1 MRNIVGGPNTMYTY
15 MEHLAALG
23 AHLPQGAAIAQE
35 LKLLEELGCIAQGNL
50 RAFQEIE
57 SPSW

>member
-1 MRNIVGGPNTMYTY
+1 VRNIVGGPNTVYTY

-23 AHLPQGAAIAQE
+23 GHLPPGAAIAQE
-35 LKLLEELGCIAQGNL
+35 LKLLEELGCIAQGNM
-50 RAFQEIE
+50 RTFQEIE